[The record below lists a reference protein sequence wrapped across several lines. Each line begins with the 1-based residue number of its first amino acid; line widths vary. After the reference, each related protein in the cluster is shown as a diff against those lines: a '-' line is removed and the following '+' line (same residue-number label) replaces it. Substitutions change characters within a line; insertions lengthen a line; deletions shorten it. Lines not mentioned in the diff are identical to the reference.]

1 MPNGPMIDAQ
11 TKAELNGEIQ
21 ALEENYLTI
30 RRYLSGTDID
40 SLEIIGTLQVFKAG
54 LDKISANILALYELK
69 GQRTK
74 ITWEP
79 LLENLGNALETLHG
93 FRSSNPRTAIQAALD
108 MSEPN
113 IQEVMNYLSKLKA
126 SLQMH

>member
-1 MPNGPMIDAQ
+1 MSKGPTLDAQ

-21 ALEENYLTI
+21 ALEQNYLTI
-30 RRYLSGTDID
+30 RRYLSGADID
-40 SLEIIGTLQVFKAG
+40 SLEIIGTLQVFKTG

-79 LLENLGNALETLHG
+79 LLENLGNALETLRG
-93 FRSSNPRTAIQAALD
+93 FRSSNPRPAIQAALD

-113 IQEVMNYLSKLKA
+113 IQEVMTYLSKLKA
-126 SLQMH
+126 SLQ